1 MRVLRISHSAVV
13 DAWRER
19 ERYVRTAGHVVRSVS
34 AAAWDEG
41 GRTVRLAPRPG
52 EDVVGVRTFG
62 SHPITFVYDPVAL
75 WRELGTPHTVL
86 DIHEE
91 PYSLAAAEILLLRA
105 LRRVRAPY
113 LLYSAQNITKTH
125 PLPFRWIERLT
136 LRGAS
141 AVSVCNDE
149 AGRVLRGKGL
159 RSPAHTIGLGVDTTM
174 FRPTVRT
181 ERTLRHPG
189 GPIRVGFVGRLAAHK
204 GVHVLFRAA
213 ARDVRLH
220 LSIAGGGPLEAALR
234 ERAGQPDL
242 AGRVEFVGHLSGER
256 LAEHVR
262 SLDVLA
268 VPSLPRPSWV
278 EQFGRVAIEAL
289 ASGVPVV
296 ASDSGALPEVL
307 QDAGLLVP
315 PGDVEALRDALV
327 RVGTNPAVRD
337 ELVVAG
343 LVRAEAYT
351 WANVGAQY
359 LRLYREVATTSTPVD
374 ARRSSVPD
382 ALAPCATEIEIV
394 VVAYGSVELLDR
406 TLAPLTRSYRIIV
419 VDNSSSP
426 LVEALCERHGVRYL
440 DPGLNGGFA
449 AGANHGLRE
458 CLTPDVDVLL
468 LNPDAVV
475 EPQDIDLLR
484 QALHADPTLASV
496 GPAQV
501 DADGRAARVAWPF
514 PTPLRTWL
522 INLGLG
528 SLTTREDF
536 VIGSVLL
543 IRGAALA
550 DVGGLDER
558 FFLYA
563 EETDWARR
571 ARHAGWRHG
580 VVPGAR
586 ALHLGGA
593 TSADSRLR
601 ETHFHASQEIY
612 FRKHFGASGWAI
624 NRLGVLA
631 GTAARVVLLRGDD
644 RADAT
649 RRFVLYAR
657 GPARV
662 QRKLMART

>member
-19 ERYVRTAGHVVRSVS
+19 ERFVRDAGHEVRSVS
-34 AAAWDEG
+34 ATAWDEG
-41 GRTVRLAPRPG
+41 GRTVRLVPRPG

-75 WRELGTPHTVL
+75 WRELGAGHTVL

-91 PYSLAAAEILLLRA
+91 PYSLATAEILLLRA

-125 PLPFRWIERLT
+125 PLPFRWIERAA

-159 RSPAHTIGLGVDTTM
+159 RAQAHTIGLGVDTRV
-174 FRPTVRT
+174 FRPAVRT
-181 ERTLRHPG
+181 ARTQRHPG
-189 GPIRVGFVGRLAAHK
+189 GPIQVGFVGRLAAHK
-204 GVHVLFRAA
+204 GVQVLFLAA
-213 ARDVRLH
+213 ARDARLH
-220 LSIAGGGPLEAALR
+220 LSIVGGGPLEATLR
-234 ERAGQPDL
+234 ERAARPDL
-242 AGRVEFVGHLSGER
+242 AGRVTFVGHLSGER

-268 VPSLPRPSWV
+268 VPSLPRPGWV
-278 EQFGRVAIEAL
+278 EQFGRVAVEAL

-296 ASDSGALPEVL
+296 ASDSGALPDVL

-327 RVGTNPAVRD
+327 RVGTHPEVRD

-343 LVRAEAYT
+343 LLRAQDYT
-351 WANVGAQY
+351 WASVGARY
-359 LRLYREVATTSTPVD
+359 LELYREVATTSTPCGPAVGGL
-374 ARRSSVPD
+374 VPD
-382 ALAPCATEIEIV
+382 EPEVEVV

-406 TLAPLTRSYRIIV
+406 ALAPLTHRYRVVV
-419 VDNSSSP
+419 VDNASNP
-426 LVEALCERHGVRYL
+426 LVRALCERHGVRYL
-440 DPGLNGGFA
+440 DPGVNGGFA

-475 EPQDIDLLR
+475 EPHDIDLLR
-484 QALHADPTLASV
+484 EALRADPTLASV

-522 INLGLG
+522 VNLGLG
-528 SLTTREDF
+528 SLTAREDF

-543 IRGAALA
+543 VRGAALA

-580 VVPGAR
+580 VVPSAR
-586 ALHLGGA
+586 ALHLGAA
-593 TSADSRLR
+593 TSADPGLR
-601 ETHFHASQEIY
+601 ETHFHASQELY
-612 FRKHFGASGWAI
+612 FRKHFGASGWAV
-624 NRLGVLA
+624 NRLAVLA
-631 GTAARVVLLRGDD
+631 GTAARVLVLRGDE
-644 RADAT
+644 RADAS

>member
-19 ERYVRTAGHVVRSVS
+19 ERHVRAAGHPVRSVS
-34 AAAWDEG
+34 ATVWDEG
-41 GRTVRLAPRPG
+41 GSAVWLVPGAG
-52 EDVVGVRTFG
+52 EDVVGIRTFG
-62 SHPITFVYDPVAL
+62 SHPITFLYDPVAL
-75 WRELGTPHTVL
+75 WRELGRPHTVL

-105 LRRVRAPY
+105 LRPVRAPY

-159 RSPAHTIGLGVDTTM
+159 RAPAWTIGLGVDTAT
-174 FRPTVRT
+174 FHPAPAGTRAV
-181 ERTLRHPG
+181 RHPG
-189 GPIRVGFVGRLAAHK
+189 GPIRVGFVGRLEVHK
-204 GVHVLFRAA
+204 GVHVLVRAA

-220 LSIAGGGPLEAALR
+220 VSIAGGGPLEATIR
-234 ERAGQPDL
+234 ERVARPDL
-242 AGRVEFVGHLSGER
+242 AGRVELVGHLSGER

-268 VPSLPRPSWV
+268 VPSLPQPGWV
-278 EQFGRVAIEAL
+278 EQFGRVAVEAM

-296 ASDSGALPEVL
+296 ASDSGALPDVL

-315 PGDVEALRDALV
+315 AGDVEALRDALV
-327 RVGTNPAVRD
+327 TVGTHPGLRE

-343 LVRAEAYT
+343 LARSADYT
-351 WANVGAQY
+351 WENIGAQY
-359 LRLYREVATTSTPVD
+359 LRVYREVATASTPVD
-374 ARRSSVPD
+374 APHRPRPD
-382 ALAPCATEIEIV
+382 ELTPTTSDLEIV

-406 TLAPLTRSYRIIV
+406 ALAPLSHTYRVIV

-426 LVEALCERHGVRYL
+426 LVRALCERHGVRYL
-440 DPGLNGGFA
+440 DPGLNSGFA
-449 AGANHGLRE
+449 AGANHGLQE

-475 EPQDIDLLR
+475 EPQDVDLLR
-484 QALHADPTLASV
+484 EALHADPGLASV

-501 DADGRAARVAWPF
+501 DADGHAARVAWPF

-528 SLTTREDF
+528 SLTAQDDF

-543 IRGAALA
+543 VRGAALA

-586 ALHLGGA
+586 AVHLGGA
-593 TSADSRLR
+593 TSSDSRLR
-601 ETHFHASQEIY
+601 ETHFHASQELY
-612 FRKHFGASGWAI
+612 FRKHFGASGWAV

-631 GTAARVVLLRGDD
+631 GTALRMVLLRGER

-662 QRKLMART
+662 QRTLLARP

>member
-19 ERYVRTAGHVVRSVS
+19 ERVVRAAGHEVRSVS

-41 GRTVRLAPRPG
+41 GRTVRLEPRPG

-62 SHPITFVYDPVAL
+62 SHPITFLYDPVAL
-75 WRELGTPHTVL
+75 WRELGAVHTVL

-91 PYSLAAAEILLLRA
+91 PYSLATAEILLLRA

-125 PLPFRWIERLT
+125 PLPFRWIERAA

-159 RSPAHTIGLGVDTTM
+159 RAQAHTIGLGVDARV
-174 FRPTVRT
+174 FRPAVRT
-181 ERTLRHPG
+181 ARTLRRPG

-204 GVHVLFRAA
+204 GIQVLFLAA
-213 ARDVRLH
+213 ARDGRLH
-220 LSIAGGGPLEAALR
+220 LSIAGGGPLEATLR
-234 ERAGQPDL
+234 ERAAQPDL
-242 AGRVEFVGHLSGER
+242 AGRVTFVGHLSGER

-268 VPSLPRPSWV
+268 VPSLPRPGWV
-278 EQFGRVAIEAL
+278 EQFGRVAVEAL

-327 RVGTNPAVRD
+327 RVGTHPEVRD

-343 LVRAEAYT
+343 LLRAQDYT
-351 WANVGAQY
+351 WASVGARY
-359 LRLYREVATTSTPVD
+359 LELYREVATTSIPVGSPRGP
-374 ARRSSVPD
+374 AVGG
-382 ALAPCATEIEIV
+382 LAPDEPEVEIV

-406 TLAPLTRSYRIIV
+406 ALAPLTHRYRVVV
-419 VDNSSSP
+419 VDNSSNP
-426 LVEALCERHGVRYL
+426 LVRALCERHGVRYL
-440 DPGLNGGFA
+440 DPGVNGGFA

-475 EPQDIDLLR
+475 EPHDIDLLR
-484 QALHADPTLASV
+484 EALRSDPTLASV

-501 DADGRAARVAWPF
+501 DAEGRAARVAWPF
-514 PTPLRTWL
+514 PSPLRTWL

-528 SLTTREDF
+528 SLTAREDF

-543 IRGAALA
+543 VRGAALA

-586 ALHLGGA
+586 ALHLGAA

-601 ETHFHASQEIY
+601 ETHFHASQELY
-612 FRKHFGASGWAI
+612 FRKHFGASGWAV

-631 GTAARVVLLRGDD
+631 GTAARVLVLRGDE
-644 RADAT
+644 RADAS

>member
-1 MRVLRISHSAVV
+1 MRVLRISHSGVV

-19 ERYVRTAGHVVRSVS
+19 ERHVRAAGHPVRSVS
-34 AAAWDEG
+34 ASVWDEG
-41 GRTVRLAPRPG
+41 GKAVRLVPRPG
-52 EDVVGVRTFG
+52 EDVVGIRTFG
-62 SHPITFVYDPVAL
+62 SHPITFLYDPVAL
-75 WRELGTPHTVL
+75 WRELGRPHTVL

-105 LRRVRAPY
+105 LRPVRAPY

-125 PLPFRWIERLT
+125 PFLFRWIERLT

-159 RSPAHTIGLGVDTTM
+159 RTPAHTIGLGVDTQM
-174 FRPTVRT
+174 FRPASPEGRGV
-181 ERTLRHPG
+181 RHPG
-189 GPIRVGFVGRLAAHK
+189 GPIRVGFVGRLAVHK
-204 GVHVLFRAA
+204 GIHILFRAA

-220 LSIAGGGPLEAALR
+220 LSVAGGGPLEATLR
-234 ERAGQPDL
+234 ERAAQPDL

-256 LAEHVR
+256 LAQHVR

-268 VPSLPRPSWV
+268 VPSLPQPGWV

-327 RVGTNPAVRD
+327 QVGTNPGLRE
-337 ELVVAG
+337 ELVTAG
-343 LVRAEAYT
+343 LARAEEYT
-351 WANVGAQY
+351 WENVGARY
-359 LRLYREVATTSTPVD
+359 LRVYRDVATASTPLD
-374 ARRSSVPD
+374 APRGAAPD
-382 ALAPCATEIEIV
+382 TLAPCEGEVEIV

-406 TLAPLTRSYRIIV
+406 TLAPLSRTHRVIV

-426 LVEALCERHGVRYL
+426 LVRALCERHGVRYL

-468 LNPDAVV
+468 LNPDAIV
-475 EPQDIDLLR
+475 EPQDIALLR
-484 QALHADPTLASV
+484 DALHADPSLASV

-501 DADGRAARVAWPF
+501 DAEGRAARVAWPF

-522 INLGLG
+522 VNLGLG
-528 SLTTREDF
+528 SLTAREDF

-593 TSADSRLR
+593 TSSDSRLR

-612 FRKHFGASGWAI
+612 FRKHFGASGWAV
-624 NRLGVLA
+624 NRLGVLT
-631 GTAARVVLLRGDD
+631 GTAARMVLLRGDE

-662 QRKLMART
+662 QRKLLART